1 MKFKTERICCTNSM
15 SAAPLERFRFD
26 LKASIPNLQAAGLK
40 VEAQELYIITD
51 VDGLNVTIYPS
62 GRFLFH
68 PLNDKVK
75 AKQISEKLYALLVKE
90 QI

>member
-26 LKASIPNLQAAGLK
+26 LKASLPNLQAAGLK
-40 VEAQELYIITD
+40 VEVQELYIVTD

-75 AKQISEKLYALLVKE
+75 AKQISERLYALLVKE